1 MFTWEEAGLLRGML
15 LVIKW
20 TIIILVA
27 AGGAYFRRPLLS
39 AASAAYHS
47 VDARVHGRQL
57 AGAPPSV
64 DDTH

>member
-20 TIIILVA
+20 TIIVMVLA
-27 AGGAYFRRPLLS
+27 AGTYFRRPLLS

-47 VDARVHGRQL
+47 VDARVHGRL
-57 AGAPPSV
+57 GAGDPAAADIPR
-64 DDTH
+64 